1 MISLPNLL
9 KFYGKKTN
17 VEQYNF
23 SEYLDEA
30 RFAGSDKDTDKK
42 EGTETDMGIWE
53 VGFLPEFLSA
63 EEEQKLLEQQA
74 AEEMLSE
81 EAVEETE
88 TAEAEEETEEEKQVS
103 LAQMYGEEIIREA
116 QMEAERILAQA
127 ELEAMAQ
134 KANAAEE
141 GYEEGYR
148 KGYEEGYA
156 KSEADV
162 QQTLEVECHAYLEEI
177 REMIDEVTTLKE
189 EVLQKYTQDLKN
201 IAIAIGEKVV
211 QVSLKSSGSV
221 IEKMILAA
229 TDKLKTREWAKIY
242 ISKVDAELLLRGDKD
257 ILKTL
262 SRLSENLK
270 VVVME
275 DEKPGACIIELPDEI
290 IDASAS
296 TQMENIKEI
305 LKNTGI

>member
-9 KFYGKKTN
+9 KFYSKKN
-17 VEQYNF
+17 AVEQYDFN
-23 SEYLDEA
+23 EYMEEA
-30 RFAGSDKDTDKK
+30 RIAKS
-42 EGTETDMGIWE
+42 
-53 VGFLPEFLSA
+53 
-63 EEEQKLLEQQA
+63 
-74 AEEMLSE
+74 
-81 EAVEETE
+81 EETE
-88 TAEAEEETEEEKQVS
+88 TDPDAKFGVGIWEGGFLPDFHSDHAEKPAGQQDFAEEGLEDAEALGGEETAEEEKQVS
-103 LAQMYGEEIIREA
+103 LAQMYGEEILREA
-116 QMEAERILAQA
+116 RIEAERILAQA

-148 KGYEEGYA
+148 KGYDEGYA
-156 KSEADV
+156 KSAADV
-162 QQTLEVECHAYLEEI
+162 KETLETQSHAYLEEI
-177 REMIDEVTTLKE
+177 REIVDEVTTLKE
-189 EVLQKYTQDLKN
+189 EVLQKYIQDLKN

-242 ISKVDAELLLRGDKD
+242 ISKVDADLLLRGDKD

-305 LKNTGI
+305 LRNTGI

>member
-9 KFYGKKTN
+9 KFYGRKTE

-23 SEYLDEA
+23 NEYLDKA
-30 RFAGSDKDTDKK
+30 GFADSDTDKEESK
-42 EGTETDMGIWE
+42 ETGLGIRE
-53 VGFLPEFLSA
+53 ADFLPEFLS
-63 EEEQKLLEQQA
+63 EEEERKLLEQQT
-74 AEEMLSE
+74 AEEIPSE
-81 EAVEETE
+81 EAVEDTQAAGE
-88 TAEAEEETEEEKQVS
+88 EEETEEEKQVS

-116 QMEAERILAQA
+116 QIEAERILAQA

-141 GYEEGYR
+141 GYEEGYQ
-148 KGYEEGYA
+148 KGYAEGYA

-162 QQTLEVECHAYLEEI
+162 QQTLEIECHAYLEEI
-177 REMIDEVTTLKE
+177 RELVDEVTVLKE
-189 EVLQKYTQDLKN
+189 EVLQKYTNDLKN

-242 ISKVDAELLLRGDKD
+242 ISKVDADLLLRGDKD

-262 SRLSENLK
+262 STLSENLK

>member
-9 KFYGKKTN
+9 KFYSKKEK
-17 VEQYNF
+17 VEEYNF
-23 SEYLDEA
+23 NEYLEEA
-30 RFAGSDKDTDKK
+30 EITRSETK
-42 EGTETDMGIWE
+42 EPHTGIQE
-53 VGFLPEFLSA
+53 GDFLPEFLSEDEIQQEA
-63 EEEQKLLEQQA
+63 ELLEEA
-74 AEEMLSE
+74 AGNAEGTE
-81 EAVEETE
+81 EAKEE
-88 TAEAEEETEEEKQVS
+88 AASEEEKQVS
-103 LAQMYGEEIIREA
+103 LAQMYGEEILREA
-116 QMEAERILAQA
+116 RIEAERILAQA

-148 KGYEEGYA
+148 KGYEEGHA

-162 QQTLEVECHAYLEEI
+162 KAQMEAECHTYLEEI
-177 REMIDEVTTLKE
+177 REIVDEVTTLKE
-189 EVLQKYTQDLKN
+189 EVLQKYTKDLKN

-242 ISKVDAELLLRGDKD
+242 ISKVDADLLLRGDKD
-257 ILKTL
+257 ILNTL
-262 SRLSENLK
+262 SKLSENLK

>member
-1 MISLPNLL
+1 MILLPNLL
-9 KFYGKKTN
+9 KFYAGKTN
-17 VEQYNF
+17 IERYDFN
-23 SEYLDEA
+23 EYLDEA
-30 RFAGSDKDTDKK
+30 RIAGSDKK
-42 EGTETDMGIWE
+42 ETNEITETSLEIRE
-53 VGFLPEFLSA
+53 AGFLPEFLS
-63 EEEQKLLEQQA
+63 EEEERKLSMQQMEEEEAFSEESADDAEA
-74 AEEMLSE
+74 AE
-81 EAVEETE
+81 A
-88 TAEAEEETEEEKQVS
+88 AEEEKQVS

-116 QMEAERILAQA
+116 QIEAERILAQA

-141 GYEEGYR
+141 GYEEGYQ
-148 KGYEEGYA
+148 KGYDEGYA
-156 KSEADV
+156 KSAADV
-162 QQTLEVECHAYLEEI
+162 QQTLETECHAYLEEI
-177 REMIDEVTTLKE
+177 REIVDEVTTLKE
-189 EVLQKYTQDLKN
+189 EVLQKYTRDLKN

-242 ISKVDAELLLRGDKD
+242 ISKVDADLLLRGDKD

>member
-9 KFYGKKTN
+9 KFYGRKTE

-23 SEYLDEA
+23 NEYLDKA
-30 RFAGSDKDTDKK
+30 GFADSDKDK
-42 EGTETDMGIWE
+42 EESTETGMGIWE
-53 VGFLPEFLSA
+53 ADLLPEFLSE
-63 EEEQKLLEQQA
+63 EEEQKLLLQQA
-74 AEEMLSE
+74 AEEIPAE
-81 EAVEETE
+81 EAVEDTE
-88 TAEAEEETEEEKQVS
+88 AAEAEEEAEEEKQVS

-116 QMEAERILAQA
+116 RIEAERILAQA

-141 GYEEGYR
+141 GYEEGYK
-148 KGYEEGYA
+148 KGYDEGYA
-156 KSEADV
+156 RSAADV
-162 QQTLEVECHAYLEEI
+162 KETLEAESHAYLEEI
-177 REMIDEVTTLKE
+177 REIVDEVTTLKE
-189 EVLQKYTQDLKN
+189 EVLQKYTHDLKN

-242 ISKVDAELLLRGDKD
+242 ISKVDADLLLRGDKD

>member
-1 MISLPNLL
+1 MILLPNLL
-9 KFYGKKTN
+9 KFYSKKTT
-17 VEQYNF
+17 VEQYDFN
-23 SEYLDEA
+23 EYLEEA
-30 RFAGSDKDTDKK
+30 RIAKSEKT
-42 EGTETDMGIWE
+42 ETETDPDAKFGVGIWE
-53 VGFLPEFLSA
+53 GGFLPDFHSDDGKKVMEPQDFR
-63 EEEQKLLEQQA
+63 EEDME
-74 AEEMLSE
+74 S
-81 EAVEETE
+81 VEETE
-88 TAEAEEETEEEKQVS
+88 AIEEAEATEEEKQVS
-103 LAQMYGEEIIREA
+103 LAQMYGEEILREA
-116 QMEAERILAQA
+116 RIEAERILAQA

-148 KGYEEGYA
+148 KGYDEGYA
-156 KSEADV
+156 KSAADV
-162 QQTLEVECHAYLEEI
+162 KETLETQSHAYLEEI
-177 REMIDEVTTLKE
+177 REIVDEVTTLKE

-242 ISKVDAELLLRGDKD
+242 ISKVDADLLLRGDKD

-262 SRLSENLK
+262 SKLSENLK

-305 LKNTGI
+305 LRNTGV

>member
-9 KFYGKKTN
+9 KFYNKKDK

-23 SEYLDEA
+23 NEYMDEA
-30 RFAGSDKDTDKK
+30 RIVTSEKADLKTGVGVLED
-42 EGTETDMGIWE
+42 
-53 VGFLPEFLSA
+53 GFLPDF
-63 EEEQKLLEQQA
+63 Q
-74 AEEMLSE
+74 SE
-81 EAVEETE
+81 DFIEE
-88 TAEAEEETEEEKQVS
+88 TAEQPEAVQEEEEADAQIEAEEEEETEEEKQVS
-103 LAQMYGEEIIREA
+103 LAQMYGEEILREA
-116 QMEAERILAQA
+116 RIEAERILAQA

-134 KANAAEE
+134 KANAMEE

-148 KGYEEGYA
+148 KGYDEGYA
-156 KSEADV
+156 KSAADV
-162 QQTLEVECHAYLEEI
+162 KEQMETECHAYLEEI
-177 REMIDEVTTLKE
+177 REIVDGVTTLKE
-189 EVLQKYTQDLKN
+189 DVLKKYTQDLKN
-201 IAIAIGEKVV
+201 TAIAIGEKVV

-242 ISKVDAELLLRGDKD
+242 ISKVDADLLLRGDKD
-257 ILKTL
+257 ILKAL

>member
-9 KFYGKKTN
+9 KFYSKKTE
-17 VEQYNF
+17 VEQYTFNEYMDGARIAE
-23 SEYLDEA
+23 SEA
-30 RFAGSDKDTDKK
+30 N
-42 EGTETDMGIWE
+42 TETDIGIRE
-53 VGFLPEFLSA
+53 DGFLPEFLSEEEERKLSAQQAEGA
-63 EEEQKLLEQQA
+63 EE
-74 AEEMLSE
+74 LSE
-81 EAVEETE
+81 EADENTAE
-88 TAEAEEETEEEKQVS
+88 TAAEDEKQVS

-116 QMEAERILAQA
+116 QIEAERILAQA

-141 GYEEGYR
+141 GYEEGYQ
-148 KGYEEGYA
+148 KGYDEGYA
-156 KSEADV
+156 KSAADV
-162 QQTLEVECHAYLEEI
+162 RQTLEAESHAYLEEI
-177 REMIDEVTTLKE
+177 REIVDEVTILKE

-242 ISKVDAELLLRGDKD
+242 ISKVDADLLLRGDKD
-257 ILKTL
+257 ILKAL